1 MWFYPVSSFV
11 VTGLIYISDRQ
22 LAGELSR
29 VEWSRGTTNCEQ
41 INRNFTN
48 KQINHTEWY
57 GFPATTPR
65 AFSLR
70 SNRCAARPEGLG
82 GSCVPGQGLVRIEG
96 SQIKKKPYRMV
107 WFLFNRQLS
116 ILPGR
121 FQPSTFDV

>member
-1 MWFYPVSSFV
+1 MVYLF
-11 VTGLIYISDRQ
+11 
-22 LAGELSR
+22 
-29 VEWSRGTTNCEQ
+29 
-41 INRNFTN
+41 
-48 KQINHTEWY
+48 K
-57 GFPATTPR
+57 PATTPR

-121 FQPSTFDV
+121 FQPSTFDVWGLNYCVRDGNRWIPPAIATG